1 MIYRQSIYQGISS
14 RAGPN
19 GCCVKPVFKT
29 TLGTRYVGQFED
41 VSGGNPGRK
50 LARQSWQLERPG
62 YFTLDA
68 DSKSGKLVLNR
79 TATLKDAW
87 AKEAKK

>member
-1 MIYRQSIYQGISS
+1 
-14 RAGPN
+14 
-19 GCCVKPVFKT
+19 VKPVFKAK
-29 TLGTRYVGQFED
+29 LGTRCVGPIED
-41 VSGGNPGRK
+41 VFGGKPVRK

-68 DSKSGKLVLNR
+68 DSKSGKLELNR
-79 TATLKDAW
+79 TATLKDVW